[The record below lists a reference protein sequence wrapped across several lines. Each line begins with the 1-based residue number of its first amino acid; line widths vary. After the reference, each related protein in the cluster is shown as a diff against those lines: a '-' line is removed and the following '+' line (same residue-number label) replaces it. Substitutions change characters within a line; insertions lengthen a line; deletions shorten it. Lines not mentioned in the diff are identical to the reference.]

1 MATKL
6 GTAVLE
12 IHLTIGDLYVIDNYV
27 VIDYVE
33 GGITA
38 LSVQDQ
44 GTATLEIHERHIVDA
59 SKTIS

>member
-44 GTATLEIHERHIVDA
+44 GTATLEIHVNIG
-59 SKTIS
+59 